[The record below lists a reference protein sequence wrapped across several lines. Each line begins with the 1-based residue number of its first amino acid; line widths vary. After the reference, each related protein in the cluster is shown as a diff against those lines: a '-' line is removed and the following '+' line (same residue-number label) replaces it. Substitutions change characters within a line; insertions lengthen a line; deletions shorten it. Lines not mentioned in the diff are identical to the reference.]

1 MENLKLSRKLL
12 LISKL
17 VKGKFVADVGCDHGK
32 LSIYLALN
40 KDIKLYACDVRK
52 KPLEKAKENAKKYGV
67 YEKIEFILS
76 DGLQNVPSFVDCVVV
91 AGMGGKLIE
100 RIIFEQDF
108 VRNKDIRLILQP
120 QSFLYDVRYSLYING
135 FSIENEWHI
144 VENKKCYDILVVYFK
159 GETRKIDL
167 KEAVLGKDIK
177 TRNFYDD
184 GFLDVRIKKEERI
197 LNGLR
202 TAKEKDLN
210 KIENQKGI
218 LKILRDFKEKV

>member
-1 MENLKLSRKLL
+1 MVNLKLSRKLL

-32 LSIYLALN
+32 LSIFLALN
-40 KDIKLYACDVRK
+40 KDIKIYACDVRE

-67 YEKIEFILS
+67 YEKIEFVLS
-76 DGLQNVPSFVDCVVV
+76 DGLQNVPPFVDCVVV

-100 RIIFEQDF
+100 RIIFEQAF
-108 VRNKDIRLILQP
+108 VKNKDIRLILQP
-120 QSFLYDVRYSLYING
+120 QSFLYDVRYNLCRNG

-159 GETRKIDL
+159 GETRKINL
-167 KEAVLGKDIK
+167 KEAVLGRDIK

-197 LNGLR
+197 LNGLE

-210 KIENQKGI
+210 KIEKQKDI
-218 LKILRDFKEKV
+218 LKILRNFKEKI